1 MSDLA
6 ARLSARSSAPSGI
19 QPRVNPITAPDPWQ
33 GPLDLELAEL
43 ETIVEASAP
52 GMPARPTD
60 VVRERGSAAEPR
72 TTSHAGAPLRGREA
86 PRSHEAELVGRR
98 STSAADL
105 RSTIDPMRHEHEPP
119 AAAPQPFAR
128 EPGAVPLEQV
138 DRVVPARHAHAP
150 EHVEALEQV
159 DLAAPRRTEEPARSE
174 MPSRSLRASNRAL
187 ALGVRARESS
197 ELGALDDRG
206 EGERGE
212 SLVELDAEHEAAS
225 SGPPRSSSRAVH
237 AARVEAAEAPRGNDE
252 HGEHGERAP
261 RRSAAAR
268 RSSPGDPLDSLD
280 APLRAPRREAE
291 REPVVRVQIGRVE
304 LRSPAPREQARTR
317 DIPKPD
323 TFVTLAQYLRERGKS

>member
-72 TTSHAGAPLRGREA
+72 TTSHAGAPLRGRED
-86 PRSHEAELVGRR
+86 PPTRSHEVELDGRR

-105 RSTIDPMRHEHEPP
+105 RSTIDPMRHEPP

-159 DLAAPRRTEEPARSE
+159 DLAPPRRTEEPARSG
-174 MPSRSLRASNRAL
+174 MPSRSLRASARTL
-187 ALGVRARESS
+187 ALGVRAHESNAQG
-197 ELGALDDRG
+197 EFGDRD

-225 SGPPRSSSRAVH
+225 AGPPRSSSRAVP
-237 AARVEAAEAPRGNDE
+237 AARVEVAEAPREHDE
-252 HGEHGERAP
+252 QASGP

-268 RSSPGDPLDSLD
+268 ARSGPGDPLDSLD
-280 APLRAPRREAE
+280 APLRAPRREAL

-304 LRSPAPREQARTR
+304 LRSPAPREQARPR